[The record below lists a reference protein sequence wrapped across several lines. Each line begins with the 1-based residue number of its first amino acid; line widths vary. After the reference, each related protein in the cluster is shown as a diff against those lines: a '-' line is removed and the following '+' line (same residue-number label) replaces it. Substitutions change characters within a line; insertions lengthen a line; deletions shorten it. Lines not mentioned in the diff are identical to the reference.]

1 MESIKIVGESI
12 EAKTPL
18 SPLKIIL
25 IEDDEDD
32 FVLIRDYLSEISGY
46 DFTLDWVQEY
56 KKALEVI
63 EDQSHDI
70 CLLDYRLG
78 YHDGF
83 EILQIAKTKGW
94 TIPVIF
100 LTGQGEYEVD
110 VRAMQAGVA
119 DYLVKDQINPQ
130 VLERSI
136 RYAIDRSKSIR
147 ALEAAY
153 EEMEQKVVERTATL
167 AEANAKLEESSKKIK
182 LFAYSISHDLKS
194 PVIGIYG
201 LVRRLFDDYAD
212 RFDEKGKRYCEQI
225 LHASEQIIALVENIN
240 IFIATKEIPLT
251 FANVKLKELCGII
264 RDEFSAQLDLRE
276 IHLSEP
282 NENPEIRVDRLS
294 LLRALRNMVDNALKY
309 GGDKLSR
316 INIIY
321 LNMEDH
327 HIIAVKDN
335 GSGLTCEDPKKI
347 FGPFFRENGIKNKE
361 VNGTGLGLAIVK
373 EIAER
378 HKGEV
383 WAESHDQKGTTV
395 FMSISKDL

>member
-1 MESIKIVGESI
+1 MESFDITGESV
-12 EAKTPL
+12 EVETSL

-32 FVLIRDYLSEISGY
+32 FVLIRDFLSEIRGC

-56 KKALEVI
+56 KKALEAF

-110 VRAMQAGVA
+110 IRAMQAGVA
-119 DYLVKDQINPQ
+119 DYLVKDQLSPQ

-136 RYAIDRSKSIR
+136 RYAMDRSKSIK

-167 AEANAKLEESSKKIK
+167 AEANARLKESSEKIK

-194 PVIGIYG
+194 PVVGIYG
-201 LVRRLFDDYAD
+201 LIRRLFDDYAD

-225 LHASEQIIALVENIN
+225 LNASEQIVALVENIN
-240 IFIATKEIPLT
+240 IFIASKEIPLT
-251 FANVKLKELCGII
+251 FEDVKLKELCGII
-264 RDEFSAQLDLRE
+264 RDEFSAQLDLRK

-282 NENPEIRVDRLS
+282 NENPEMRVDRLS

-316 INIIY
+316 IDIIY
-321 LNMEDH
+321 LNGEDH
-327 HIIAVKDN
+327 HIIAVEDN

-347 FGPFFRENGIKNKE
+347 FGPFFRENGIKNKAI
-361 VNGTGLGLAIVK
+361 NGTGLGLAIVK

-378 HKGEV
+378 HRGKV
-383 WAESHDQKGTTV
+383 WAESRNQMGATV
-395 FMSISKDL
+395 FISIFKKL